1 MLLVYHLTSMSSS
14 NFMLPITVIHGKYF
28 SFEQD
33 KYKVWDII
41 IFEADHT
48 LDGLKMECVGK
59 DL

>member
-1 MLLVYHLTSMSSS
+1 
-14 NFMLPITVIHGKYF
+14 MLPITVIHGKYF

-59 DL
+59 DLWVITKNL